1 MEHVSK
7 LVKIV
12 EGPADSTTNSAS
24 TPSKM
29 PREWVAVLFAKLQG
43 RYGTKFMA
51 QFEGIERV
59 AMDEW
64 AQVLSGI
71 AGEQIATGL
80 RLWQEDWPPS
90 LPEFRNACLGK
101 TNGKNEFG
109 LDYIP
114 EYHREQPKVDRSHM
128 LSSDQRDAK
137 RAKNLEQVA
146 KMREALKG
154 HP

>member
-1 MEHVSK
+1 M
-7 LVKIV
+7 
-12 EGPADSTTNSAS
+12 AA
-24 TPSKM
+24 
-29 PREWVAVLFAKLQG
+29 LFAKLQG
-43 RYGTKFMA
+43 RYGTKFVA

-64 AQVLSGI
+64 AQGLSGI
-71 AGEQIATGL
+71 TGEQIATGL

-114 EYHREQPKVDRSHM
+114 EYYREAKVTDRARL
-128 LSSDQRDAK
+128 LSSDERDA
-137 RAKNLEQVA
+137 RREKNRRHTA
-146 KMREALKG
+146 AMMAILKG
-154 HP
+154 RV